1 MWHGCPT
8 CFPIRTHLVPGS
20 SLTMEDAYQSTI
32 RRQNKIEDGGYKMV
46 VQWECEFKQE
56 LKEDPEMKDF
66 VDSVKLVEPLDGRD
80 GFYGGRTNAIKL
92 YHNCEEEGEKIHY
105 VDFTSLYPSVQK
117 YGEFPIGVP
126 EVTTSN
132 FKSLEDPQGFPYFG
146 MMKCRVLPPRGLYH
160 PVLPYRAGGKLMF
173 PLCGPCAD
181 EKSLSCNH
189 SDEDRA
195 FIGTW
200 CTPEVEKAM
209 EKGYKVL
216 EIFEVWD
223 YEKTSK
229 FDGEDQ
235 DTGLF
240 TKYVNTFLKLKQE
253 ADGWPSWVKTE
264 EDKDLYIEDY
274 EKNEGIHLD
283 KEKIQKNPGL
293 RSLAKLMLNSF
304 W

>member
-1 MWHGCPT
+1 
-8 CFPIRTHLVPGS
+8 
-20 SLTMEDAYQSTI
+20 ME
-32 RRQNKIEDGGYKMV
+32 
-46 VQWECEFKQE
+46 
-56 LKEDPEMKDF
+56 
-66 VDSVKLVEPLDGRD
+66 
-80 GFYGGRTNAIKL
+80 
-92 YHNCEEEGEKIHY
+92 
-105 VDFTSLYPSVQK
+105 
-117 YGEFPIGVP
+117 
-126 EVTTSN
+126 
-132 FKSLEDPQGFPYFG
+132 
-146 MMKCRVLPPRGLYH
+146 
-160 PVLPYRAGGKLMF
+160 RAL
-173 PLCGPCAD
+173 
-181 EKSLSCNH
+181 
-189 SDEDRA
+189 
-195 FIGTW
+195 
-200 CTPEVEKAM
+200 

-216 EIFEVWD
+216 EIFEVWH

-264 EDKDLYIEDY
+264 EDKDQYIEDY